1 MHRQS
6 WNYGCKSGLGLNVA
20 PRGHHRC
27 IPHGQQLPMGAAPS
41 FGQTRKKKDQT
52 GRRSLVAW
60 GFTKQA
66 GRTSSRVL
74 ASWRTSQT
82 DCNGRSHSSLFCHGR
97 VAATPLIAKRGP
109 CVKLLWPLRH
119 PNATP
124 AGCAPC
130 ARRNQTAHSQVAREA
145 QCARP
150 RRAKAPSRPSWP
162 QRGRPCSAKCW
173 TRWSERSAAGHVHV
187 EIM

>member
-20 PRGHHRC
+20 LRGHHRC

-97 VAATPLIAKRGP
+97 VAATPLIAKRALCEVALATAP
-109 CVKLLWPLRH
+109 PQRH
-119 PNATP
+119 PGRLRAL
-124 AGCAPC
+124 
-130 ARRNQTAHSQVAREA
+130 REA
-145 QCARP
+145 EPDSSQP
-150 RRAKAPSRPSWP
+150 RGP
-162 QRGRPCSAKCW
+162 
-173 TRWSERSAAGHVHV
+173 RSAVCTASSRKSAEPAVLASARAPVLGQMLDTL
-187 EIM
+187 E

>member
-20 PRGHHRC
+20 LRGHHRC

-97 VAATPLIAKRGP
+97 VAATPLIAKRALCEVALATAP
-109 CVKLLWPLRH
+109 PQRH
-119 PNATP
+119 PRQLTATWPEKRSVHGLVAQKRRAP
-124 AGCAPC
+124 AVLAL
-130 ARRNQTAHSQVAREA
+130 ARGAR
-145 QCARP
+145 ARP
-150 RRAKAPSRPSWP
+150 NV
-162 QRGRPCSAKCW
+162 GH
-173 TRWSERSAAGHVHV
+173 AGVSGLQLGTC
-187 EIM
+187 M